1 MPIPPVVLPSAPV
14 LCWIVP
20 PEQSAVL
27 GAVRVAAVPTA
38 FGATAPPH
46 RPPVLPVTVRPPEDP
61 VVSST
66 IPTPA
71 VPEAVP
77 ALIDR
82 KVRPLAPLVAPVTLT
97 VPPLMAVKAALAPVE
112 RTSPPLKVMVPL
124 SLLSRLTPVPPV
136 AVTEPVNWTR
146 PGVPVLRFVTST
158 VRPAALLIV
167 PP

>member
-1 MPIPPVVLPSAPV
+1 MPIPPVVLPSAPD

-82 KVRPLAPLVAPVTLT
+82 KVRPLAPMVVPFTLSAVPVPVVRLLVAPVTLT
-97 VPPLMAVKAALAPVE
+97 VPPLMA
-112 RTSPPLKVMVPL
+112 
-124 SLLSRLTPVPPV
+124 
-136 AVTEPVNWTR
+136 
-146 PGVPVLRFVTST
+146 
-158 VRPAALLIV
+158 
-167 PP
+167 